1 LLSEVWSALQREPGL
16 CAPMI
21 GAGFVLGLA
30 GWRLAAVVAVV
41 SAVGLT
47 AAAPAVW
54 LDRTSPI
61 WWWVTPMALAAGW
74 TAWRHP
80 RTWMTLLMGSLCAWL
95 AWQALQPLAPPAA
108 LCVAVAALVGGMAAV
123 TAGTFFS
130 ESLAVLTAANG
141 GAMVAPAGLALWRWE
156 SGGGLGDLPAL
167 STGLSV
173 CLLWLAIAA
182 IFLAVQWTD
191 LRGSTMVGSAGTDRS
206 PGLPEYAAPPMPPR
220 PCERGGADR
229 R

>member
-1 LLSEVWSALQREPGL
+1 LLSEVWTALQREPGL

-41 SAVGLT
+41 SAAGLT
-47 AAAPAVW
+47 AAAAAVW
-54 LDRTSPI
+54 LGQSSTLWFWAAP
-61 WWWVTPMALAAGW
+61 VALAAGYA
-74 TAWRHP
+74 AWRRP
-80 RTWMTLLMGSLCAWL
+80 RTWMTLLMGALCTWL
-95 AWQALQPLAPPAA
+95 AWQAMQPLAPPAA
-108 LCVAVAALVGGMAAV
+108 LRVAVAALVGGMAAV

-156 SGGGLGDLPAL
+156 WGGGLGDLPAL

-191 LRGSTMVGSAGTDRS
+191 LRGSTMVGSAGTDLS
-206 PGLPEYAAPPMPPR
+206 PGLPEYAAPPRPPR
-220 PCERGGADR
+220 PCGRGGADR